1 MIYESP
7 AQGRVG
13 RVEMWEKM
21 RDWGH
26 LPPRAATAAGSI
38 KGRPKGRLMGAD
50 RDAGHY
56 QNGGGW
62 ISQVSERG
70 GDIILMRLWVAR
82 WRRSVELV
90 AAVLSSTHQG
100 GSTHAEQAG
109 THLRGLLGETLRLGP
124 QPTGTGRKQSPGK
137 GVF

>member
-1 MIYESP
+1 
-7 AQGRVG
+7 
-13 RVEMWEKM
+13 MWEKM

-38 KGRPKGRLMGAD
+38 KGRPKGRLMAAD

-100 GSTHAEQAG
+100 GQHP
-109 THLRGLLGETLRLGP
+109 R
-124 QPTGTGRKQSPGK
+124 
-137 GVF
+137 

>member
-82 WRRSVELV
+82 WRRSVGLV
-90 AAVLSSTHQG
+90 AAVLSSTLQG
-100 GSTHAEQAG
+100 ATHAERAG
-109 THLRGLLGETLRLGP
+109 TNL
-124 QPTGTGRKQSPGK
+124 
-137 GVF
+137 